1 MEANSHRTLSLNPGY
16 LTWPEFSAVLSSPKL
31 QQLANIQISKVQ
43 RLRVL
48 ERRFG
53 AEGLGHLCRAGG
65 KGFREE
71 NLGSRGEG

>member
-1 MEANSHRTLSLNPGY
+1 MEANSHRTLSLNAGY

-31 QQLANIQISKVQ
+31 QQLANIQISQVQ

-53 AEGLGHLCRAGG
+53 AESLGWDICVGQGVEGLGKRT
-65 KGFREE
+65 
-71 NLGSRGEG
+71 